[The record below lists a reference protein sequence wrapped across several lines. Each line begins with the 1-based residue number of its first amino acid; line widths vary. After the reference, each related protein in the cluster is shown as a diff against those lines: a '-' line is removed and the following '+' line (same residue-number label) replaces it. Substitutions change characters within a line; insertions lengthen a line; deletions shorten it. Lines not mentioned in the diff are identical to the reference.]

1 SIREP
6 PSPQIARVYRH
17 SDRPHSRFTK
27 RVGRAIWPSS
37 IALGRCVVCRDGP
50 DGRPGRSRT
59 PSLDSQPRIWRRCD
73 PRIAAPRFQLLPASV
88 ASRAHRRW
96 SRDRLRDGCEARRLR
111 FHSDH
116 RCRIGGGRSGRRRC
130 DANSGAEFARGS
142 GSQGCR
148 SNHRRVAMI
157 LITGATGNVG
167 REVVKLILDEGG
179 PVAAVSR
186 NPAAASLPTKARVI
200 KGDPSEPQSLA
211 TAFKGIEAVL
221 LSPRALAGAAKE
233 YVTLAASSG
242 VRRAVVLSALTV
254 QYGGG
259 LRRFADEFQ
268 AVEDA
273 VKHSGLEWTLLRS
286 ADYASN
292 TKAWIPQIQA

>member
-1 SIREP
+1 M
-6 PSPQIARVYRH
+6 V
-17 SDRPHSRFTK
+17 
-27 RVGRAIWPSS
+27 
-37 IALGRCVVCRDGP
+37 
-50 DGRPGRSRT
+50 
-59 PSLDSQPRIWRRCD
+59 
-73 PRIAAPRFQLLPASV
+73 
-88 ASRAHRRW
+88 
-96 SRDRLRDGCEARRLR
+96 
-111 FHSDH
+111 
-116 RCRIGGGRSGRRRC
+116 
-130 DANSGAEFARGS
+130 
-142 GSQGCR
+142 
-148 SNHRRVAMI
+148 

-179 PVAAVSR
+179 HVAAVSR
-186 NPAAASLPTKARVI
+186 NPAAASLPAKARVI
-200 KGDPSEPQSLA
+200 KGDPSQPQSLA
-211 TAFKGIEAVL
+211 TAFNGIEAVL

-233 YVTLAASSG
+233 FVTLAASSG

-292 TKAWIPQIQA
+292 TKAWIPQIQAGDVVRGAYGEAKTSTVHERDVAAVAARALLDAIHAGETYVLTGPHSLTQRDKVRAIGQAIGRDLKWQEVPADQIRQAMLARGLPADVPDRMLGYLADSVERPGPSSDTVQQILGRRALTFSEWATEHAAEFRR